1 MLLTPHRARGHG
13 APMPRTAILGV
24 GHYAPTRVVT
34 NHDLA
39 KMFAT
44 SDEWIVQRSG
54 IRERRYIEHDGIG
67 ASDLAIPATK
77 MACERAGCA
86 VTDIDAIIFATLSPD
101 VFFPGSGCFLQ
112 TKLGLKGIPALDI
125 RNQCSGFLYGLSIAD
140 AWIRAGMYRR
150 VLLVGSEVHSTGI
163 DFSDAG
169 RDVTVLFGD
178 GAGAAVLGPT
188 DDTERCVQ
196 SVNIHAD
203 GSGAADLW
211 IEAPSSRSS
220 PSRITE
226 EMLAERKHYPRMNGK
241 QVFRW
246 ATEKMPE
253 AAQEALRAAGKTVAD
268 VDVFVPHQANLRINE
283 FVAKKLELPM
293 DKVVTTIDR
302 YGNTTAAS
310 IPLSLSEAVGD
321 GRAKP
326 GSLVLFA
333 AFGSG
338 YTWGAGVVRL

>member
-1 MLLTPHRARGHG
+1 ML
-13 APMPRTAILGV
+13 RTAILGV

-34 NHDLA
+34 NDDLA
-39 KMFAT
+39 KLFNT

-67 ASDLAIPATK
+67 SSDLAIPAAR
-77 MACERAGCA
+77 MAAERAG
-86 VTDIDAIIFATLSPD
+86 VKLEEIDAIIFATLSPD
-101 VFFPGSGCFLQ
+101 AFFPGTGCFMQ
-112 TKLGLKGIPALDI
+112 AKLGLKNMPALDI

-140 AWIRAGMYRR
+140 AWIRAGMYKR
-150 VLLVGSEVHSTGI
+150 VLLVGAEVHSTGL
-163 DFSDAG
+163 DFTDAG

-178 GAGAAVLGPT
+178 GAGAVILGPT
-188 DDTERCVQ
+188 EDPERCVQ

-203 GSGAADLW
+203 GSGAKELW
-211 IEAPSSRSS
+211 IEAPSSACS
-220 PSRITE
+220 PSRITH
-226 EMLAERKHYPRMNGK
+226 EMIDDRRIYTRMNGK
-241 QVFRW
+241 GVFRW
-246 ATEKMPE
+246 ATEKMP
-253 AAQEALRAAGKTVAD
+253 AAAHEALTAAGKTLAD
-268 VDVFVPHQANLRINE
+268 VDLFVPHQANLRINE
-283 FVAKKLELPM
+283 FVARKLDIPM
-293 DKVVTTIDR
+293 EKVVTTIDR

-326 GSLVLFA
+326 GSLVLFS

>member
-1 MLLTPHRARGHG
+1 
-13 APMPRTAILGV
+13 MPRTAILGV
-24 GHYAPTRVVT
+24 GHYVPTRVVT

-39 KMFAT
+39 KMFNT

-67 ASDLAIPATK
+67 VSDLAVPAAR
-77 MACERAGCA
+77 MAAERAGVA
-86 VTDIDAIIFATLSPD
+86 LSEVDAIIFGTLSPD
-101 VFFPGSGCFLQ
+101 AFFPGSGCFLQ
-112 TKLGLKGIPALDI
+112 TKLGLKGVPALDV

-150 VLLVGSEVHSTGI
+150 VLLVGAEVHSTGI

-178 GAGAAVLGPT
+178 GAGAAILGPT
-188 DDTERCVQ
+188 DDEERCVQ
-196 SVNIHAD
+196 SVALHAD
-203 GSGAADLW
+203 GSGATDLW
-211 IEAPSSRSS
+211 IEAPTSKVTA
-220 PSRITE
+220 RITR
-226 EMLAERKHYPRMNGK
+226 EMLDERRHYPRMNGK

-253 AAQEALRAAGKTVAD
+253 AAHEALRMANKTLAE
-268 VDVFVPHQANLRINE
+268 VDLFVPHQANLRINE
-283 FVAKKLELPM
+283 FVARKLDLPM
-293 DKVVTTIDR
+293 EKVVTTIDR

-310 IPLSLSEAVGD
+310 IPISLSEAVAD
-321 GRAKP
+321 GRARP
-326 GSLVLFA
+326 GALVLFS

-338 YTWGAGVVRL
+338 YTWGAGVVRM

>member
-1 MLLTPHRARGHG
+1 
-13 APMPRTAILGV
+13 
-24 GHYAPTRVVT
+24 VVT

-39 KMFAT
+39 KMFNT

-54 IRERRYIEHDGIG
+54 IRERRYIERDGIG
-67 ASDLAIPATK
+67 VAELAEPAAR

-86 VTDIDAIIFATLSPD
+86 VSDIDAIIFGTLSPD
-101 VFFPGSGCFLQ
+101 AFFPGSGCFLQ
-112 TKLGLKGIPALDI
+112 ARLGLKGIPALDL

-150 VLLVGSEVHSTGI
+150 VLLVGSEVHSTGL
-163 DFSDAG
+163 DFSDEG

-178 GAGAAVLGPT
+178 GAGAVVLGPT
-188 DDTERCVQ
+188 DDEERCVQ
-196 SVNIHAD
+196 SVTVHAD
-203 GSGAADLW
+203 GAGATDLW
-211 IEAPSSRSS
+211 IEAPT
-220 PSRITE
+220 SRITGRMTQ
-226 EMLAERKHYPRMNGK
+226 EMVAQRRHYTHMNGK

-253 AAQEALRAAGKTVAD
+253 AAVAALAKAHKKTSD
-268 VDVFVPHQANLRINE
+268 IDLFVPHQANLRINE
-283 FVAKKLELPM
+283 LVARRLEIPM
-293 DKVVTTIDR
+293 EKAVTTIDR

-310 IPLSLSEAVGD
+310 IPLSLSEAMGE
-321 GRAKP
+321 GRAPP
-326 GSLVLFA
+326 GTLVLFA